1 MNKKA
6 LIFQGGWAGH
16 EPIQI
21 SEVFKG
27 VLEKEGFEVEITGN
41 LDTLLDTEKL
51 KSLDLIIPMWTMGDI
66 TSEQSESVS
75 EAIATG
81 VGLAGCHGGMCDAF
95 RNSVLWQFM
104 TGGQWV
110 AHPGNDGIEYTV
122 NIKSSSSSPIIEGI
136 KDFKVESEQYYLH
149 VDPAIEVLATTTF
162 SEVKGYHSTNGDVKV
177 PVVWTKK
184 WGHGRVFYN
193 SLGHHADIFNIPE
206 AIEIMRRGFLWAA
219 EGKRIAIEKGFS
231 TDEFKSNVPMH

>member
-1 MNKKA
+1 
-6 LIFQGGWAGH
+6 
-16 EPIQI
+16 
-21 SEVFKG
+21 
-27 VLEKEGFEVEITGN
+27 
-41 LDTLLDTEKL
+41 
-51 KSLDLIIPMWTMGDI
+51 MGDI

-122 NIKSSSSSPIIEGI
+122 NIKSSSSSPIIDGI
-136 KDFKVESEQYYLH
+136 KDFKVKSEHYYLQ

-162 SEVKGYHSTNGDVKV
+162 PEVKWYHSTNGDVKV
-177 PVVWTKK
+177 PVAWTKK